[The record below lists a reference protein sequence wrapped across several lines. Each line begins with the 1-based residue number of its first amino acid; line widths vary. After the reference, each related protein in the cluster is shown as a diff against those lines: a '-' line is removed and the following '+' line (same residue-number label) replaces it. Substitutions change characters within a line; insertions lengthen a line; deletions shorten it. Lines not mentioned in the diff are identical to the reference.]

1 MEGVTILNEYLTTD
15 WIVGF
20 VPLICGTALLILCIC
35 GAVFM
40 FKDHAV
46 GPGIGLSFLALL
58 SACLIMVGVFIVMD
72 PPETH
77 YQVVVDDSVSMNDFN
92 KRYEIIEQEG
102 QIITVKE
109 RETNG

>member
-40 FKDHAV
+40 FKDHMV
-46 GPGIGLSFLALL
+46 GPGVGLSFLGFLC
-58 SACLIMVGVFIVMD
+58 ACMIMVGVFIVMT

-77 YQVVVDDSVSMNDFN
+77 YQVIVDDSVSMNEFN
-92 KRYEIIEQEG
+92 ERYEIIDQEG

-109 RETNG
+109 REANE